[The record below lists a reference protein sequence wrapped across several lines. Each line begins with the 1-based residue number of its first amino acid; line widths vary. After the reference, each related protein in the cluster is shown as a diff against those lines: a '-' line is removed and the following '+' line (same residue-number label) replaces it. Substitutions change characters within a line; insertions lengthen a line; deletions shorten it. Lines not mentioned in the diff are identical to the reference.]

1 MAVPQSKTS
10 KARKN
15 KRRAH
20 HALTPVA
27 RTRCGRCQSWTLPH
41 SICDNCGYYRGR
53 ALIPVEEF

>member
-10 KARKN
+10 KARKL

-20 HALTPVA
+20 HALTEVV
-27 RTRCGRCQSWTLPH
+27 RTRCTRCSASTLPH
-41 SICDNCGYYRGR
+41 AICENCGYYRGR